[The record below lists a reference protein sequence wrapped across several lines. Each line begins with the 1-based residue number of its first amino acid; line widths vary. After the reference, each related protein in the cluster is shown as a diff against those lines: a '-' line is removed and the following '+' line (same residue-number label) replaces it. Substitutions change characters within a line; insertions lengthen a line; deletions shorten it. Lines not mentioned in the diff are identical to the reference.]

1 VFPLQDLSAETV
13 VCKTLCRVG
22 EGVISLFQGYEV
34 FGTCGTGFIRVEE
47 DGEAAEAGFESGGG
61 DGGGHG
67 EEVVEV

>member
-13 VCKTLCRVG
+13 VCKTLCGVG

-34 FGTCGTGFIRVEE
+34 FGTCGTGFIGVEE